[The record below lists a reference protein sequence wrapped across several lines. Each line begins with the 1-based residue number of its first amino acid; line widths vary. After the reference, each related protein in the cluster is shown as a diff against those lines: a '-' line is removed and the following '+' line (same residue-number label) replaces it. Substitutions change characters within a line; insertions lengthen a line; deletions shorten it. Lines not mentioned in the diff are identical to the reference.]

1 MRTESREDE
10 RVPRRARPRR
20 MATGAR
26 GRREHGPS
34 VMHDRRWAANGVLV
48 GKIASAA
55 ALLLLVSVAWAAG
68 GTLTGTGFAVDH
80 DGTLVTNE
88 HVISR
93 CVTIT
98 VHQGAQR
105 VAATVRA
112 RDHANDLALI
122 KLAQPTEAAATIR
135 RGPVVRLGE
144 QIVAY
149 GFPLVGALA
158 TEGNLTVGYVS
169 ALRGLGN
176 DEKTIQITAPVQ
188 RGNSGG
194 PLVDLG
200 GNVIGVVSSKL
211 DTVKIMNAFGDV
223 PQNVNFAIALDR
235 LTEFLQTNHVQV
247 IESDSFTELRLPDIA
262 DRVRGFTYLIEC
274 QSPSVAAGTP
284 QGPPSSLAATERAP
298 TLQAECAKETSA
310 TRQLLAMGRSAIQAA
325 AQSPEPVK
333 CQALRRYYSAM
344 VTAREVFARC
354 DLGELRTEHAAQ
366 LESSISKFK
375 TSMPPD
381 CPPDGRRGTRSSDS
395 NVATA
400 PAP

>member
-1 MRTESREDE
+1 MRTESRGDV
-10 RVPRRARPRR
+10 RVHHRAIAPSMARVALRGGCEQDHANRRTRCR
-20 MATGAR
+20 
-26 GRREHGPS
+26 
-34 VMHDRRWAANGVLV
+34 AASTPLIAL
-48 GKIASAA
+48 IASAFVLFA
-55 ALLLLVSVAWAAG
+55 SVAGAAG
-68 GTLTGTGFAVDH
+68 ATLTGTGFAVDH
-80 DGTLVTNE
+80 EGTLVTNE

-93 CVTIT
+93 CATVTI
-98 VHQGAQR
+98 HQGAER
-105 VAATVRA
+105 VAGAVRA

-122 KLAQPTEAAATIR
+122 KLAQPTPAAATLR

-211 DTVKIMNAFGDV
+211 DAVKVMNAYGDV
-223 PQNVNFAIALDR
+223 PQNVNFAIALDP
-235 LTEFLQTNHVQV
+235 LTKFLQTNHVPV
-247 IESDSFTELRLPDIA
+247 IDSDSSTELRLPDIA

-274 QSPSVAAGTP
+274 QSPSVPVAAP
-284 QGPPSSLAATERAP
+284 QAPPSSLATTDRALP
-298 TLQAECAKETSA
+298 AECAKESSA
-310 TRQLLAMGRSAIQAA
+310 TRQLLAIGRSAIQEA
-325 AQSPEPVK
+325 AQSPQPVK

-344 VTAREVFARC
+344 VMARELVAHC
-354 DLGELRTEHAAQ
+354 DRGELRAEHAAQ

-381 CPPDGRRGTRSSDS
+381 CVP
-395 NVATA
+395 
-400 PAP
+400 